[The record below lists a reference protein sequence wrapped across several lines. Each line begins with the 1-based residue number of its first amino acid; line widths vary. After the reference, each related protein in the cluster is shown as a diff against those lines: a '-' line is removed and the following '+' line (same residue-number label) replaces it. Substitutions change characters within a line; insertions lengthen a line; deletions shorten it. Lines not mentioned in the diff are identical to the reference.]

1 MSYTTVWH
9 PKLMRLA
16 ALLACFA
23 ATPAYSQ
30 DKAIATDA
38 GWNLLWADEFDG
50 AALDTG
56 NWSYM
61 VGCWGGGNHERQ
73 CYTDDAKNAV
83 VKDGVLSIIALPGEI
98 TGSPLSPD
106 SRAAASKSELA
117 AQISKPFSSARLRT
131 RGKRDWRYGRM
142 EIRAKLP
149 VGQGVWPAIWMMPS
163 EDVYGA
169 WPLSGEI
176 DIMEAINLG
185 AVCDSCKGGRENRIH
200 GTIHFGARPPGN
212 VHKGAFTAMSDSKD
226 GFHTYA
232 AEWSKDRIT
241 WFVDDVPYSTLTS
254 DSWYSAAAENDRSAP
269 FDRAF
274 HMILNVAIGG
284 DWPEN
289 ENEKGVADITVPKI
303 MQIDWVRV
311 YQCTQDRETGAACM
325 TAVSPK
331 E

>member
-1 MSYTTVWH
+1 M
-9 PKLMRLA
+9 KLPVLRYR
-16 ALLACFA
+16 
-23 ATPAYSQ
+23 P
-30 DKAIATDA
+30 IA
-38 GWNLLWADEFDG
+38 
-50 AALDTG
+50 
-56 NWSYM
+56 
-61 VGCWGGGNHERQ
+61 
-73 CYTDDAKNAV
+73 
-83 VKDGVLSIIALPGEI
+83 VLH
-98 TGSPLSPD
+98 
-106 SRAAASKSELA
+106 ASKKELA

-163 EDVYGA
+163 EDVYGD

-185 AVCDSCKGGRENRIH
+185 AVCDSCTGGRENRIH

-212 VHKGAFTAMSDSKD
+212 VHKGAFTAMSDSED

-241 WFVDDVPYSTLTS
+241 WFVDDVPYSSLTS

-289 ENEKGVADITVPKI
+289 ENEKGLADITVPKI